1 MRRTAAILAVLAGT
15 AVLASHI
22 DAEDLREQLAN
33 GVPYHL
39 RTPIARLGVP
49 LWPKFQRIHFTRDA
63 FGERHTFMMR
73 DGHCEVLEFASW
85 RTIAEYRPPQGYAE
99 PCFREEI
106 RITNLH
112 WWNPLAGE

>member
-1 MRRTAAILAVLAGT
+1 MGRIVAILAVLAGT
-15 AVLASHI
+15 GVLALRV
-22 DAEDLREQLAN
+22 DAEDLRDQFTN
-33 GVPYHL
+33 QMPYTL
-39 RTPIARLGVP
+39 RTPIVRLGLP
-49 LWPKFQRIHFTRDA
+49 IWPKFQRIQFTRDA

-85 RTIAEYRPPQGYAE
+85 RTIGEYRPLDGYAE

-112 WWNPLAGE
+112 WWNPLARK